1 MDSSTIAEFLNLI
14 EEKLKDIS
22 LKDDLCEE
30 AQRTVELDQQTVGRL
45 SRMDALQ
52 VQAMA
57 QAQQPRCDKE
67 RTVLSFALKR
77 ISESEFGYCDDCGQ
91 PIEEA
96 RFRLNPAFTNCI
108 SGVRG

>member
-1 MDSSTIAEFLNLI
+1 MDSSTIAEFLDLI

-22 LKDDLCEE
+22 IEDDLGEE
-30 AQRTVELDQQTVGRL
+30 AQRTVELDQQTVGRF

-57 QAQQPRCDKE
+57 QAQQRRRDKE
-67 RTVLSFALKR
+67 RTALSFALKR
-77 ISESEFGYCDDCGQ
+77 ISEGEFGYCDDCGE

-96 RFRLNPAFTNCI
+96 RLRLNPAFINCI
-108 SGVRG
+108 SCVRG